1 MRLPYY
7 ESTIHRQIREKRE
20 DRKERIKSDLQEYG
34 KEVLA
39 SDEMKQAFDQ
49 THHQWATVGEH
60 TFRVAFSS
68 VMICYAL
75 RKMNIKVNIPAVVI
89 GALCHDLG
97 MLGRSDKYSSD
108 KEAVL
113 EHPKESVAVAKEIVD
128 ELPEKAEEIIERH
141 MWPLGD
147 SKAPNSI
154 EGAVVS
160 VADKYSAVKD
170 VVRGSEVKKTG
181 VRNYVKGER
190 DRIKEAIQKGIATGG
205 AEKTGKENE
214 DEDQKR

>member
-1 MRLPYY
+1 MRTPYY

-20 DRKERIKSDLQEYG
+20 NRRERIKNDLQEYG
-34 KEVLA
+34 SEVLA
-39 SDEMKQAFDQ
+39 SDEMKQAFRQ
-49 THHQWATVGEH
+49 THHQWSTVGEH

-75 RKMNIKVNIPAVVI
+75 KKLNIKVSVPAVVI

-97 MLGRSDKYSSD
+97 MLGRSDRYSSD
-108 KEAVL
+108 KEVVM
-113 EHPKESVAVAKEIVD
+113 EHPKESVMVARELLD
-128 ELPEKAEEIIERH
+128 ELPEKTEDIIERH

-160 VADKYSAVKD
+160 VADKYNAVKD
-170 VVRGSEVKKTG
+170 VVKGSEVMNTG
-181 VRNYVKGER
+181 VRNYVKGEKEK
-190 DRIKEAIQKGIATGG
+190 IKEALKKEIALQGTKTSE
-205 AEKTGKENE
+205 EKEIG
-214 DEDQKR
+214 DE